1 MKLRSK
7 KHQAKSTQVWH
18 FELIEV
24 KSNLFA
30 KKDWE
35 HFTTS
40 KFFVEEDAESNPI
53 RHRLYNFWPT
63 RSWRSKLLMRFHSK
77 QLGWPLSK
85 LSILSWRAKSFKI
98 DDDIRLE
105 IRDFINKVL
114 FNCWM
119 LFIFFFCKSS
129 NLSLLFSFASSK
141 NCVEMADAMT
151 RGTKWNCREKT
162 KQS

>member
-85 LSILSWRAKSFKI
+85 LSILSCRAKSFKI

-105 IRDFINKVL
+105 IRDFMINKVL

-119 LFIFFFCKSS
+119 LFIFFFLQKFKLVTFVFFCEFKKLCW
-129 NLSLLFSFASSK
+129 NGWRDDERHKMKLSGK
-141 NCVEMADAMT
+141 N
-151 RGTKWNCREKT
+151 
-162 KQS
+162 